1 VSVTVIS
8 VIRSAVCGHAPVV
21 TVWIPVWGRF
31 DILTAIPSLTVPRRC
46 CGLFRI

>member
-31 DILTAIPSLTVPRRC
+31 DILTAIPSLTVH
-46 CGLFRI
+46 GGVAGYFN